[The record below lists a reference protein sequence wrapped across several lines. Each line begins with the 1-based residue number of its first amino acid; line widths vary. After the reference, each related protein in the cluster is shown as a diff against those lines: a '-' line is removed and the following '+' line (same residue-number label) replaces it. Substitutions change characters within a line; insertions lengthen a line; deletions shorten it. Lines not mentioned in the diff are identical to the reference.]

1 MKPLTKLLINL
12 VRNDETYHDIRM
24 ADDPVTVALAAANSV
39 GLNVSRDDLEQY
51 IDPPRTP
58 AERLEVLS
66 LCRFN
71 YIRVASMLACGS

>member
-1 MKPLTKLLINL
+1 MKPLTKLLISL

-24 ADDPVTVALAAANSV
+24 ADDPVAVALTAANSA
-39 GLNVSRDDLEQY
+39 GLNVSREDLEQY
-51 IDPPRTP
+51 IDPPRTS